1 MMVDLTVAVT
11 DSVFPN
17 LEPARQVL
25 AGIGAQLR
33 LASEP
38 APEAILD
45 VARQAD
51 GLLVTYAKITSEII
65 EQLDQC
71 RIIARFGIGVDNV
84 DIAAA
89 TASGIVVT
97 RVPDYCVD
105 EVSDHALALLLA
117 LVRKVVY
124 ANRQTQAGHWDMGQV
139 VPIHR
144 LRGRT
149 LGLVGFG
156 KIPRAL
162 VPKAQAFGLKVMTYD
177 PYVSHE
183 VVTSL
188 GVEQVG
194 FDELLGRADYISIHA
209 PLTPDTH
216 HMFSAEAFRK
226 VKPGAFL
233 INTARGPLVDEQSLA
248 DALDEG
254 RLAGAGLDVMS
265 QEPPPADSPL
275 LGRDNV
281 ILTPHVAFYSEESL
295 VELQAKAAQE
305 VARVLSGEPPRY
317 PVNPEVLGSDTFE

>member
-1 MMVDLTVAVT
+1 MVDLTVAVT